1 MPIDVLLL
9 AAPSGRL
16 VIGAVSC
23 RAGSPASATTG
34 TTAAA
39 PTPPGVPFAPAEE
52 NAMTTL
58 LLLAAIPLAVY
69 LLVAL
74 ARA

>member
-1 MPIDVLLL
+1 MTIDVLLL
-9 AAPSGRL
+9 AAPIGLL
-16 VIGAVSC
+16 VIGAVLLPRWLSGIRYDRHHRRC
-23 RAGSPASATTG
+23 
-34 TTAAA
+34 
-39 PTPPGVPFAPAEE
+39 PTPPAVPFAPAEE